1 MVANPFPI
9 WDSTQKC
16 RSIPWTHPISICV
29 NPLANSHDSK
39 YCLCVCFDQHRS
51 SWKNQ
56 TMNRSPW
63 LKLPHITMISWI
75 LGFFLFPLIWVF
87 PKMDHQFKSL
97 DHQFQNVSYHSPK
110 DLRCSQTWV
119 QFKCGWFQ
127 SPFFV
132 ISGMLDDWSDHIT
145 PPPIARFL
153 VSRTMSSCTW
163 LTYSAKRIRKIWL
176 TFLELHPTS
185 C

>member
-1 MVANPFPI
+1 VVVTVHGCQSLPPNMRYYPKMPTRCEAFMLNAN
-9 WDSTQKC
+9 
-16 RSIPWTHPISICV
+16 IPWIHPISIFV

-97 DHQFQNVSYHSPK
+97 DHQFQNVLKPK
-110 DLRCSQTWV
+110 
-119 QFKCGWFQ
+119 KG
-127 SPFFV
+127 
-132 ISGMLDDWSDHIT
+132 DDWGSPVVSLYWNPHLISSDYRSTI
-145 PPPIARFL
+145 
-153 VSRTMSSCTW
+153 
-163 LTYSAKRIRKIWL
+163 
-176 TFLELHPTS
+176 
-185 C
+185 